1 MPGGT
6 QDCQR
11 KSCRCNQALIRMRR
25 EIVESG
31 STQELALNDF
41 HAQRRLVIL
50 GSQGINLLLRR
61 TNTSDT
67 QRTGNSTKF
76 MSKPAPLYDRTEVIS
91 CLGIKTSDFA
101 DYCYRGI
108 IPPPVGRE
116 GNAYRW
122 NSTIIKAVA
131 ASILIEGSDHTKR
144 KTVDILFKDLVKF
157 EES

>member
-1 MPGGT
+1 MCPAAT
-6 QDCQR
+6 SAIQCLT
-11 KSCRCNQALIRMRR
+11 K
-25 EIVESG
+25 
-31 STQELALNDF
+31 
-41 HAQRRLVIL
+41 
-50 GSQGINLLLRR
+50 GINLLLRR

-67 QRTGNSTKF
+67 QRTGDSTKF

-101 DYCYRGI
+101 DYCDRGI